1 MSDGFPTETRH
12 GDVTR
17 ISPSRTGPPRG
28 ERERM
33 LEAVLAVSGE
43 LGYQQATVQDVIA
56 RAGTSRASFYR
67 HFDDKEDCFAQAYG
81 DLSGWVYARL
91 AGAARRRPEP
101 RQALAAA
108 IAEALEMCA
117 EQPAYAKA
125 LIVEPLAAG
134 GRIREEHDRLLDR
147 LSDGLDRAR
156 GELPPEL
163 SRVPSTAS
171 FMVGAIASV
180 LRARLIAGEAHR
192 VREILPGVLHLMNV
206 LHLGEEPA
214 TGPMAAVQPLA

>member
-1 MSDGFPTETRH
+1 MRDGFPTETRQRE
-12 GDVTR
+12 VTR
-17 ISPSRTGPPRG
+17 ISPSRIPPPRG

-33 LEAVLAVSGE
+33 LQAVLAVSGE
-43 LGYQQATVQDVIA
+43 IGYEQTTIADVIA
-56 RAGTSRASFYR
+56 QAGTSRAAFYR
-67 HFDDKEDCFAQAYG
+67 HFNDKEDCFIQAYG

-134 GRIREEHDRLLDR
+134 GRVREEQDRLLDR

-156 GELPPEL
+156 GDLPAEL
-163 SRVPSTAS
+163 SPVPSTAS
-171 FMVGAIASV
+171 FIVGAIASV
-180 LRARLIAGEAHR
+180 LRARLIAGEADR
-192 VREILPGVLHLMNV
+192 VQEMLPGVLHLMNV

-214 TGPMAAVQPLA
+214 TGAMAVVQPLG